1 MRQERKRRLSPEAWT
16 IVIYIIA
23 SILSVLFTEGLT
35 SAGYQ
40 GSSSTSE
47 SFGYF
52 IIYIVATIFIT
63 LLILFLARRK
73 KGKPIKYVFLFVMVY
88 VVFFVALVVAD
99 YAYAYLQYFFLYII
113 YTPFQ
118 QLPNMLTADFYLI
131 WLIPPAL
138 IGYELFTKPNW
149 IVVNITGLIMA
160 IGIASIWSLFLGVW
174 FALALLII
182 LAVYDYISVF
192 KTKHMITLAKVA
204 LDESI
209 PMLFVVPES
218 YDFDMSSLSIENRG
232 ENKAVLLGFGDVAI
246 PTVLVVSSTVYG
258 TGKALAPA
266 FFFLPFVGGIIG
278 MIYLMFFMKRRP
290 APGLPAIN
298 GGVIGGFV
306 LALILSML

>member
-1 MRQERKRRLSPEAWT
+1 M
-16 IVIYIIA
+16 IIIFIMA
-23 SILSVLFTEGLT
+23 SILAVLFTEALT
-35 SAGYQ
+35 SSGYH

-52 IIYIVATIFIT
+52 IVYIVATVFIT

-73 KGKPIKYVFLFVMVY
+73 KGKSIKYVFLFVMIY
-88 VVFFVALVVAD
+88 VVFFVALVAAD
-99 YAYAYLQYFFLYII
+99 YAYAYLQYFFLYIY
-113 YTPFQ
+113 YTPFP
-118 QLPNMLTADFYLI
+118 QLPNMLTVDFYLV
-131 WLIPPAL
+131 WLVPPVI

-149 IVVNITGLIMA
+149 IVVNVTGLIMA

-174 FALALLII
+174 FALALLVI

-192 KTKHMITLAKVA
+192 KTKHMITLANVA

-218 YDFDMSSLSIENRG
+218 SDFDMSSLSIENREG
-232 ENKAVLLGFGDVAI
+232 NRAVLLGFGDIAI

-258 TGKALAPA
+258 MGRSFASA
-266 FFFLPFVGGIIG
+266 FFFFPFFGGIIG

-298 GGVIGGFV
+298 GGVIAGFALAFLLAV
-306 LALILSML
+306 L

>member
-1 MRQERKRRLSPEAWT
+1 MKRKLSPEAWT
-16 IVIYIIA
+16 IIIYVIA
-23 SILSVLFTEGLT
+23 SVLAVLFTEGLT
-35 SAGYQ
+35 SSGYQ

-52 IIYIVATIFIT
+52 IVYIVATILIT
-63 LLILFLARRK
+63 LLILFLARRN
-73 KGKPIKYVFLFVMVY
+73 KGRSIRYVFLFVMVY
-88 VVFFVALVVAD
+88 VVFFVALVVSD
-99 YAYAYLQYFFLYII
+99 YVYAYLQYYFLYIL
-113 YTPFQ
+113 YTPFP
-118 QLPNMLTADFYLI
+118 QLPNMFTVDFYLI
-131 WLIPPAL
+131 WLVPPAF

-174 FALALLII
+174 FALALLVI

-218 YDFDMSSLSIENRG
+218 SDFDMSSLSIENRG
-232 ENKAVLLGFGDVAI
+232 DNKAVLLGFGDVAI

-258 TGKALAPA
+258 IGRHFSLA
-266 FFFLPFVGGIIG
+266 FFFLPFVGGIVG

-298 GGVIGGFV
+298 GGVIAGFAV
-306 LALILSML
+306 ALLLAML

>member
-1 MRQERKRRLSPEAWT
+1 MKRKLSPEAWT
-16 IVIYIIA
+16 IIIYVIA
-23 SILSVLFTEGLT
+23 SVLAVLFTEGLT
-35 SAGYQ
+35 SSGYQ

-52 IIYIVATIFIT
+52 IVYIVATILIT
-63 LLILFLARRK
+63 LLILFLARRN
-73 KGKPIKYVFLFVMVY
+73 KGRSIRYVFLFVMVY
-88 VVFFVALVVAD
+88 VVFFVALVVSD
-99 YAYAYLQYFFLYII
+99 YAYAYLQYYFLYII
-113 YTPFQ
+113 YTPFP
-118 QLPNMLTADFYLI
+118 QLPNMFTVDFYLI
-131 WLIPPAL
+131 WLVPPAF

-218 YDFDMSSLSIENRG
+218 SDFDMSSLSIENRG
-232 ENKAVLLGFGDVAI
+232 DNKAVLLGFGDVAI

-258 TGKALAPA
+258 IGRHFSLA
-266 FFFLPFVGGIIG
+266 FFFLPFVGGIVG

-298 GGVIGGFV
+298 GGVIAGFAV
-306 LALILSML
+306 ALLLAML

>member
-1 MRQERKRRLSPEAWT
+1 MKRKLSPETWT
-16 IVIYIIA
+16 IIIYVIA
-23 SILSVLFTEGLT
+23 SVLAVLFTEGLT
-35 SAGYQ
+35 SSGYQ

-52 IIYIVATIFIT
+52 IVYIVATILIT
-63 LLILFLARRK
+63 LLILFLARRN
-73 KGKPIKYVFLFVMVY
+73 KGRSIRYVFLFVMVY
-88 VVFFVALVVAD
+88 VVFFVALVVSD
-99 YAYAYLQYFFLYII
+99 YAYAYLQYYFLYIL
-113 YTPFQ
+113 YTPFP
-118 QLPNMLTADFYLI
+118 QLSNMFTVDFYLI
-131 WLIPPAL
+131 WLVPPAF

-174 FALALLII
+174 FALALLVI

-218 YDFDMSSLSIENRG
+218 SDFDMSSLSIENRG
-232 ENKAVLLGFGDVAI
+232 DNKAVLLGFGDVAI

-258 TGKALAPA
+258 IGRHFSLA
-266 FFFLPFVGGIIG
+266 FFFLPFVGGIVG

-298 GGVIGGFV
+298 GGVIAGFAV
-306 LALILSML
+306 ALLLAML

>member
-1 MRQERKRRLSPEAWT
+1 MKRKLSPETWT
-16 IVIYIIA
+16 IIIYVIA
-23 SILSVLFTEGLT
+23 SVLAVLFTEGLT
-35 SAGYQ
+35 SSGYQ

-52 IIYIVATIFIT
+52 IVYIVATILIT
-63 LLILFLARRK
+63 LLILFLARRN
-73 KGKPIKYVFLFVMVY
+73 KGRSIRYVFLFVMVY
-88 VVFFVALVVAD
+88 VVFFVALVVSD
-99 YAYAYLQYFFLYII
+99 YAYAYLQYYFLYIL
-113 YTPFQ
+113 YTPFP
-118 QLPNMLTADFYLI
+118 QLPNMFTVDFYLI
-131 WLIPPAL
+131 WLVPPAF

-174 FALALLII
+174 FALALLVI

-218 YDFDMSSLSIENRG
+218 SDFDMSSLSIENRG
-232 ENKAVLLGFGDVAI
+232 DNKAVLLGFGDVAI

-258 TGKALAPA
+258 IGRHFSLA
-266 FFFLPFVGGIIG
+266 FFFLPFVGGIVG

-298 GGVIGGFV
+298 GGVIAGFAV
-306 LALILSML
+306 ALLLAML

>member
-1 MRQERKRRLSPEAWT
+1 MKRKLSPEAWT
-16 IVIYIIA
+16 IIIYVIA
-23 SILSVLFTEGLT
+23 SVLAVLFTEGLT
-35 SAGYQ
+35 SSGYQ

-52 IIYIVATIFIT
+52 IVYIVATILIT
-63 LLILFLARRK
+63 LLILFLARRN
-73 KGKPIKYVFLFVMVY
+73 KGRSIRYVFLFVMVY
-88 VVFFVALVVAD
+88 VVFFVALVVSD
-99 YAYAYLQYFFLYII
+99 YAYAYLQYYFLYIL
-113 YTPFQ
+113 YTPFP
-118 QLPNMLTADFYLI
+118 QLSNMFTVDFYLI
-131 WLIPPAL
+131 WLVPPAF

-174 FALALLII
+174 FALALLVI

-218 YDFDMSSLSIENRG
+218 SDFDMSSLSIENRG
-232 ENKAVLLGFGDVAI
+232 DNKAVLLGFGDVAI

-258 TGKALAPA
+258 IGRHFSLA
-266 FFFLPFVGGIIG
+266 FFFLPFVGGIVG

-298 GGVIGGFV
+298 GGVIAGFAV
-306 LALILSML
+306 ALLLAML

>member
-1 MRQERKRRLSPEAWT
+1 L
-16 IVIYIIA
+16 
-23 SILSVLFTEGLT
+23 
-35 SAGYQ
+35 
-40 GSSSTSE
+40 
-47 SFGYF
+47 
-52 IIYIVATIFIT
+52 IT
-63 LLILFLARRK
+63 LLILFLARRN
-73 KGKPIKYVFLFVMVY
+73 KGRSIRYVFLFVMVY
-88 VVFFVALVVAD
+88 VVFFVALVVSD
-99 YAYAYLQYFFLYII
+99 YVYAYLQYYFLYIL
-113 YTPFQ
+113 YTPFP
-118 QLPNMLTADFYLI
+118 QLSNMFTVDFYLI
-131 WLIPPAL
+131 WLVPPAF

-174 FALALLII
+174 FALALLVI

-218 YDFDMSSLSIENRG
+218 SDFDMSSLSIENRG
-232 ENKAVLLGFGDVAI
+232 DNKAVLLGFGDVAI

-258 TGKALAPA
+258 IGRHFSLA
-266 FFFLPFVGGIIG
+266 FFFLPFVGGIVG

-298 GGVIGGFV
+298 GGVIAGFAV
-306 LALILSML
+306 ALLLAML